1 MTSSAYDKGAPKRA
15 MNVSINADL
24 EAKARAL
31 GIDFSEALET
41 RLAELVVAAERQQWL
56 ANNAAA
62 IEAYNKRVA
71 EEAILSDFE
80 RQF

>member
-1 MTSSAYDKGAPKRA
+1 